1 MDCRHRDFSGRRAV
15 FLESRAGTGDG
26 CPNVWSH
33 RVGVPKVVIPAVGG
47 GSSDL
52 GSCLSRALQYHISS
66 PEPQICRPSG
76 LQTTGLQSRRSADL
90 RNHASRT
97 FRRVP
102 AIGFPQGGPASAMC
116 KWPEVRA
123 QRTGTTA
130 ARRRKVHAGLKVI
143 GDWVSYPTLPSAPA
157 GGQLRRLICLRGCV
171 TIGFSP
177 PFEPFPIQREGTQFA
192 VIQVSPRD
200 QEDLSHTL

>member
-52 GSCLSRALQYHISS
+52 GSCVSRALQYHRS
-66 PEPQICRPSG
+66 PEPQICRPSEPQVSRAAD
-76 LQTTGLQSRRSADL
+76 LQTFSTTGPQSRRSADL

-157 GGQLRRLICLRGCV
+157 GGQLRRLICLSKTMLRKLRLSIASGWS
-171 TIGFSP
+171 GFPATRS
-177 PFEPFPIQREGTQFA
+177 
-192 VIQVSPRD
+192 S
-200 QEDLSHTL
+200 